1 MAREGPETLRCE
13 GKIKKAGSWGL
24 PFASSLAYTQGRSP
38 IYPGYRYRGRYRPQL
53 DESTTMVEY
62 ESFEDVLGDLDLNE
76 DELKRLVSEGSLR
89 AYRDD
94 DRMKFR
100 KDDIENLRRSNL
112 TDLGSQ
118 PTVADD
124 VDMGDGL
131 EVVEET
137 DETVLDVGDL
147 SDDVDFEDTGS
158 TSVPTVELDSGI
170 DGDDA
175 TLTEELT
182 FDTGDEFADADAT
195 LAMDEG
201 VTLDEDDLGLE
212 TEPLG
217 GLDDGEATVVD
228 DGGLDFDDDLGMDDG
243 LDLDAGGDEFGGQVE
258 DFGGEVFEP
267 AAPVMAAPQVQ
278 VQERIKYVEILPS
291 ETWWTKLIGIFV
303 LLLLGYTLFAVFGVE
318 DRDESVAQTA
328 NVGFNFFKGTRSDT
342 LTIPMRPAAVT
353 NAAENKA
360 SVMQD
365 ELRKPANW
373 ITAPSGVSGIMVPGQ
388 ELIRTFEG
396 TVPAT
401 LDEVPPG
408 ESLLTHFDKKNM
420 SPAWMADEMVGAD
433 GKGIDFSALRRA
445 TSRPAIATSAAPAN
459 AGATP
464 AGQ

>member
-1 MAREGPETLRCE
+1 M
-13 GKIKKAGSWGL
+13 
-24 PFASSLAYTQGRSP
+24 PFASHLAYTQGRSP
-38 IYPGYRYRGRYRPQL
+38 IYTKLPQQWADLRPRL

-76 DELKRLVSEGSLR
+76 EELKRLVSEGSLR

-124 VDMGDGL
+124 LGLGDGL

-147 SDDVDFEDTGS
+147 SEDVDFEETGS
-158 TSVPTVELDSGI
+158 TSVPTVELDGGL

-175 TLTEELT
+175 TLTEELS
-182 FDTGDEFADADAT
+182 FDSGDEFADADAT

-243 LDLDAGGDEFGGQVE
+243 LDLDAGSPDEFGGDVDE
-258 DFGGEVFEP
+258 FGGDDF
-267 AAPVMAAPQVQ
+267 APNPMVAPQIQ

-291 ETWWTKLIGIFV
+291 ETWWTKLISLFV
-303 LLLLGYTLFAVFGVE
+303 LVLLGYTLFAVFGVE
-318 DRDESVAQTA
+318 DRDESIGQTA
-328 NVGFNFFKGTRSDT
+328 NIGFNFFKGTRHEVLGDAP
-342 LTIPMRPAAVT
+342 LRPASVT
-353 NAAENKA
+353 DAAPDAYPAALA
-360 SVMQD
+360 SAYDQ
-365 ELRKPANW
+365 ASNW
-373 ITAPSGVSGIMVPGQ
+373 ITAPAEGGAGRVVPGAQ
-388 ELIRTFEG
+388 IIRNIGGKAPVNPNPSEAGKTRLGAFDENPMDVVWMREQRKGAEG
-396 TVPAT
+396 TN
-401 LDEVPPG
+401 G
-408 ESLLTHFDKKNM
+408 NFDT
-420 SPAWMADEMVGAD
+420 
-433 GKGIDFSALRRA
+433 LRREN
-445 TSRPAIATSAAPAN
+445 SRPNLRALGSAPSSTTAPA
-459 AGATP
+459 